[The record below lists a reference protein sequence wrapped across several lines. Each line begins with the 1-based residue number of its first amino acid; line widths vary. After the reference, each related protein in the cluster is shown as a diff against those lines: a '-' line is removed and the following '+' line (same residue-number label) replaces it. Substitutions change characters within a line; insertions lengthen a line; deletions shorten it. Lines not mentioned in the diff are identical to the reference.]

1 MKKIF
6 AVFLACLLLFACGCS
21 PESEDKKKE
30 GENFDPMLEEVFEKD
45 AEAPSALSGK
55 DLLDEKRVKWLGRHY
70 YANLAEG
77 VFFSQSASGFEVKFY
92 GTRLTVELSR
102 TNAPYKGNYLAVAID
117 SAYRIEEFKTVSITK
132 DTETLT
138 LAENLEEGNHVVK
151 VYKKDESVCGKLYL
165 QSIETDGYI
174 YKRSDVKNLKIEV
187 FGDSI
192 TCGYGVDSM
201 LKPNEAFDSSTED
214 VCDTY
219 AFLTAK
225 ALNAD
230 LSVLASSG
238 WGMCRGL
245 SSDSAIPQWFKKADV
260 QSQIEWNVAANAP
273 DIVLICLGA
282 NDNTYINEGTTAEEK
297 ENRLA
302 AYKRAYVNFV
312 SELIE
317 VYPEAS
323 IVCCYG
329 FLNEIGVYGA
339 VENIVE
345 GFQAKGEKVYGVR
358 VRPATSFLPLAL
370 HGHPSKS
377 AHRSAAQTI
386 LSFLEENNIVN
397 RVCDIVPSEKTAE

>member
-6 AVFLACLLLFACGCS
+6 AVLLACLLLFVCGCS
-21 PESEDKKKE
+21 PEPDDKKNE

-45 AEAPSALSGK
+45 SEAPSVLSGK
-55 DLLDEKRVKWLGRHY
+55 DLLNAKRVKWLGRHY
-70 YANLAEG
+70 YDNLAEG

-92 GTRLTVELSR
+92 GTRLTVQLSH
-102 TNAPYKGNYLAVAID
+102 TNVMCGSNYLAVAID
-117 SAYRIEEFKTVSITK
+117 SAYKIEDLKTVSITQ

-138 LAENLEEGNHVVK
+138 LAENLEEGNHVVM

-165 QSIETDGYI
+165 QSLETDGYI

-201 LKPNEAFDSSTED
+201 LEPNEAFDASTED

-245 SSDSAIPQWFKKADV
+245 SPDSAIPQWFKKADV
-260 QSQIEWNVAANAP
+260 QSQTEWNVAADAP
-273 DIVLICLGA
+273 DIVLISLGA
-282 NDNTYINEGTTAEEK
+282 NDNTYINEGATAEEK
-297 ENRLA
+297 EKRLA
-302 AYKRAYVNFV
+302 DYKRAYVNFV

-329 FLNEIGVYGA
+329 FLNEIGVYESI
-339 VENIVE
+339 ENVVK
-345 GFQAKGEKVYGVR
+345 GFQASGAKVYGVR
-358 VRPATSFLPLAL
+358 VRAATSFLPLAL

-386 LSFLEENNIVN
+386 LSFLEENGIAN
-397 RVCDIVPSEKTAE
+397 RVCDIVPAEKTAE